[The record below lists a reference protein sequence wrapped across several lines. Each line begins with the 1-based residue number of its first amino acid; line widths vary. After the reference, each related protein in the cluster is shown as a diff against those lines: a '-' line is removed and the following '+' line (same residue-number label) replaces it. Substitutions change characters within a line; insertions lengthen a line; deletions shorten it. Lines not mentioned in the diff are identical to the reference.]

1 MVCYHDTINKTVP
14 INSVSKG
21 IEPLVYQGY
30 DTEFHLTYEMK
41 ISSEI
46 CLTQSKD
53 LCDRKRQRAMHV

>member
-1 MVCYHDTINKTVP
+1 MK
-14 INSVSKG
+14 
-21 IEPLVYQGY
+21 PLVYQGY
-30 DTEFHLTYEMK
+30 DAEYRLTFELN